1 MIFTSSVEEAKAY
14 MDQGFDAVANSIDTI
29 MFRNAYKE
37 MMDALRS

>member
-29 MFRNAYKE
+29 MFRDIYKE
-37 MMDALRS
+37 MVKTIRG